1 MGPMWLKSKMNKK
14 VHSRNAPALLI
25 VLVSCFRLPDFPQ
38 DPVCVGRN
46 LSWLLRN
53 KCTTTGRQYSL
64 NTRMILKYSWVLGS
78 QKNWVVEVNILL
90 HLVPHSIGLPFKG
103 VHLAGPAIESRSKDC
118 PWVFKGLFDIIPILL
133 ELTYDHPSARVFHLV
148 HERSS
153 WVPWARILIIA
164 IFLLCQSSEHL
175 VVLELV
181 RWHSQVDPLQLWALQ
196 MCPLFF
202 FYLSREP
209 VAISLSW

>member
-1 MGPMWLKSKMNKK
+1 MGPMWLKRKMNKK
-14 VHSRNAPALLI
+14 VHSPNAPALLI
-25 VLVSCFRLPDFPQ
+25 VLVSCFRLPDLPQ
-38 DPVCVGRN
+38 DPVCVGGN

-53 KCTTTGRQYSL
+53 KCTTTGREYISLILGWYSS
-64 NTRMILKYSWVLGS
+64 TRKYSVP
-78 QKNWVVEVNILL
+78 NILL
-90 HLVPHSIGLPFKG
+90 HLVPHSVGLPFKG
-103 VHLAGPAIESRSKDC
+103 VDLAGPAIESRSKDG
-118 PWVFKGLFDIIPILL
+118 PWVFKSLFDIIPILL
-133 ELTYDHPSARVFHLV
+133 ELTYDNPSAWVFHLV

-181 RWHSQVDPLQLWALQ
+181 CWHSQVDPLQLWALQ